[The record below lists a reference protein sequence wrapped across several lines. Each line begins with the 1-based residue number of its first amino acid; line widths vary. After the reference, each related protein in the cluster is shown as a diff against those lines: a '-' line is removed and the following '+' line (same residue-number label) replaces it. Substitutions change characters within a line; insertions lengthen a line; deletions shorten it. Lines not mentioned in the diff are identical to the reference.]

1 MNTIRLLLLTLF
13 IAAMP
18 IKGLAYTSGQIVT
31 FNNLWFKVISGTDR
45 TLAFIGKNGAAG
57 NEITLPNPV
66 DAGIEGKF
74 KITSVEY
81 VSGYDCSGMTKI
93 TLPET
98 VTRFGSFCFTWSNL
112 TELHIPSSV
121 KDIDNSAFC

>member
-13 IAAMP
+13 VTAMP

-31 FNNLWFKVISGTDR
+31 LNNLYFKVLSGTEH

-98 VTRFGSFCFTWSNL
+98 VTTLGSAYPQFGKKHFRCCL
-112 TELHIPSSV
+112 LLLV
-121 KDIDNSAFC
+121 

>member
-18 IKGLAYTSGQIVT
+18 IKGLAYTDGQIVT
-31 FNNLWFKVISGTDR
+31 FNNLLFKVLSGTEH
-45 TLAFIGKNGAAG
+45 TLAFIGVNGAAG
-57 NEITLPNPV
+57 KNITLPNPV

-81 VSGYDCSGMTKI
+81 VSGYGCI
-93 TLPET
+93 
-98 VTRFGSFCFTWSNL
+98 
-112 TELHIPSSV
+112 
-121 KDIDNSAFC
+121 